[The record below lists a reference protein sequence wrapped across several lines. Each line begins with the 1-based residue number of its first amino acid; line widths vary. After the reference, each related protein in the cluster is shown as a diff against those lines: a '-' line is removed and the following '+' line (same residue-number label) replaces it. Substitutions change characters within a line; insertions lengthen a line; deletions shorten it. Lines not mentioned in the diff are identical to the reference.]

1 MIEWVL
7 MCFVAGVL
15 IAVPVWIVWQRAGA
29 RRGLAGLRG
38 FDPRDAVPC
47 EIEPV
52 ALHARLVPVARDAR
66 DEVDG
71 LDPKEPA

>member
-7 MCFVAGVL
+7 ICFVAGLVM
-15 IAVPVWIVWQRAGA
+15 AVPVWIVWQRAGA

-47 EIEPV
+47 QMEPV
-52 ALHARLVPVARDAR
+52 ALHARLLPVARDAR
-66 DEVDG
+66 ESV
-71 LDPKEPA
+71 DPKEPV